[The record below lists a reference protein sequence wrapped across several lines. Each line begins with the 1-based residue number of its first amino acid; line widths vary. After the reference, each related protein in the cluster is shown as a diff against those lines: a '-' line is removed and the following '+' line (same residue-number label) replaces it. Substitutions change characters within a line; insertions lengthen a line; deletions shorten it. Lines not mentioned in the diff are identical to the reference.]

1 LSNQNPCRSIKRPN
15 ISIRKAKNGCGRVKR
30 KRKAL
35 EQREI
40 GLEVTLL
47 KAELE
52 SEKSKSEFGFN
63 VALGLVRNSVFRK
76 SLLIAK
82 HCLQYQKRKL

>member
-15 ISIRKAKNGCGRVKR
+15 ISIKLKIVAELNARE
-30 KRKAL
+30 AL
-35 EQREI
+35 EREI

-52 SEKSKSEFGFN
+52 SENQNLS
-63 VALGLVRNSVFRK
+63 LVSM
-76 SLLIAK
+76 
-82 HCLQYQKRKL
+82 